1 LDIRIRPRKL
11 SGRVKIPPS
20 KSMAHRL
27 IICSRLARLFSNK
40 ECKVDNIAMSDDI
53 VATIRAMDLLEK
65 ISEEV
70 HSAKSHELNHCCK
83 KNIDKKVEEDKNTYI
98 VIDCGESGSSLRFII
113 PILSIFSDKFGVKN
127 YRLDTRG
134 RLLQRPLDPYYDI
147 LDREGIEHWIEGK
160 SLYIRG
166 MKKFSHTIYE
176 IDGNISSQ
184 FISGLLFVLPLMDY
198 DSEIVV
204 KSPLESRG
212 YVDMTIEAI
221 GMYGIHVENLDY
233 KVFKIRGNQSY
244 TARDTRVEGDYS
256 QAAFYLVGKALGSDI
271 EVEGLDVTS
280 LQMDKEIINI
290 IEMYKSKLVD
300 MSVKRDVQENIIAE
314 IDASNIPD
322 IVPIVS
328 LLASNQPIKT
338 IIRGVYRLRI
348 KESDRLE
355 AIVSQLSVLGYDLEI
370 VGNGRDTKLIINGN
384 SSIKYFI
391 AEKSSVEK
399 KACTEK
405 EDSIKKTCMTDK
417 KINNQE
423 NLKICDKYHLLDSF
437 SDHRIAMTLAIAAT
451 VSDTEV
457 VIKDAHVVSKSY
469 PDFWEEYARLG
480 GEISEFD
487 LG

>member
-1 LDIRIRPRKL
+1 MR
-11 SGRVKIPPS
+11 IPPS

-27 IICSRLARLFSNK
+27 IICSGFARLFSDK
-40 ECKVDNIAMSDDI
+40 VSKVDNIAMSDDI

-70 HSAKSHELNHCCK
+70 YNVKSRQPNTCHK
-83 KNIDKKVEEDKNTYI
+83 KNMCEKCEEDKNTYK

-113 PILSIFSDKFGVKN
+113 PILSIFADKFGIKN

-166 MKKFSHTIYE
+166 MKKFSNTIYE

-184 FISGLLFVLPLMDY
+184 FISGLLFALPLMDY

-204 KSPLESRG
+204 KGTLESKG

-221 GMYGIHVENLDY
+221 GMYGIYVENLDY
-233 KVFKIRGNQSY
+233 KVFKIGGNQSY
-244 TARDTRVEGDYS
+244 IARDTRVEGDYS
-256 QAAFYLVGKALGSDI
+256 QAAFYLVGNALGNDI
-271 EVEGLDVTS
+271 EVEGLDITS
-280 LQMDKEIINI
+280 LQLDKEINDI
-290 IEMYKSKLVD
+290 IEMYESRLAD
-300 MSVKRDVQENIIAE
+300 MSVKKDIQEDIMAESTPDEIE

-328 LLASNQPIKT
+328 LLASTQPIKT

-355 AIVSQLSVLGYDLEI
+355 AIVSQLSVLGYDLEV
-370 VGNGRDTKLIINGN
+370 VGDGRDTKLIINGN
-384 SSIKYFI
+384 NPTKYFI

-405 EDSIKKTCMTDK
+405 EDIIKKMVMHGK
-417 KINNQE
+417 KNNGQE
-423 NLKICDKYHLLDSF
+423 NLKTGDRYYLVDSF

-451 VSDTEV
+451 ISDTDV

-487 LG
+487 LGQKV